1 MLQLSHPHENCT
13 WEAIPH
19 STFGYFS
26 CMKNDTRLLLFL
38 DFLFSVLSS
47 YFHSEILCHCLL
59 CHSAFLNRF
68 FHSSPFLMYSGH
80 NFGEVNNEHCLLSD
94 HVTVLRVESHSSWP
108 CAFLQ
113 GPSAYLMNRGTGGL
127 CSRWSFQGC
136 TYVVNSLGRY
146 QWCFSPGQKTSLYT
160 V

>member
-1 MLQLSHPHENCT
+1 MKTVPGRQYH
-13 WEAIPH
+13 IPH
-19 STFGYFS
+19 LVISPVWKMIHVCFSFLIFCFQCYLVISTLKYYVTVFYV
-26 CMKNDTRLLLFL
+26 TLP
-38 DFLFSVLSS
+38 SS
-47 YFHSEILCHCLL
+47 TDSSIPPHSWCIQVTIL
-59 CHSAFLNRF
+59 
-68 FHSSPFLMYSGH
+68 
-80 NFGEVNNEHCLLSD
+80 GEVNNEHCLLSD